1 MCSSII
7 TICVLHEE
15 DSPEEQNSAGCSSS
29 PWATPGAK
37 GRRRKLKMQ
46 KWSLESMFEENRE
59 NEEEEKG
66 TDDGEKESQ

>member
-1 MCSSII
+1 
-7 TICVLHEE
+7 
-15 DSPEEQNSAGCSSS
+15 
-29 PWATPGAK
+29 
-37 GRRRKLKMQ
+37 MQ